1 MPLIDGLT
9 AILEPG
15 TVERVSADGAVD
27 LWEETRDFK
36 MCVTVTG
43 LPAVSAK
50 IRMES
55 GHHASKVRDGKCKWI
70 CDYLLVAESGDRTDA
85 VLVELKKTRTDEHK
99 PREQLRRSL
108 PVLEYLRSVC
118 KVDSETSLQGPLHV
132 HYWILFKQTSER
144 LAKQG
149 VRIKPGAARESY
161 KSIEVRT
168 FVGERVSLAV
178 MTGE

>member
-15 TVERVSADGAVD
+15 TVVRSLDGGTVELKECKSD
-27 LWEETRDFK
+27 

-55 GHHASKVRDGKCKWI
+55 GHHASKVRDGKCKQI

-85 VLVELKKTRTDEHK
+85 ILVELKKTRTEERK
-99 PREQLRRSL
+99 PLEQLRRSL
-108 PVLEYLRSVC
+108 PVLEYLRSMYEV
-118 KVDSETSLQGPLHV
+118 KSETSLQGRLHV
-132 HYWILFKQTSER
+132 HYSILFEQPSKR
-144 LAKQG
+144 LAKQP
-149 VRIKPGAARESY
+149 VRVKPETASETY
-161 KSIEVRT
+161 KGIEIRTSVGTWVR
-168 FVGERVSLAV
+168 LAV
-178 MTGE
+178 LTGD